1 MKVLSVF
8 GTRPEAI
15 KMAPVVRALGQ
26 VDGVTSQVCVTGQHR
41 AMLDQVLELFGIE
54 PDVDLDVM
62 SAGQSPTEVLG
73 RVLDRLRPVLTDL
86 EPDVVLVHGDTTT
99 AMATA
104 LGASY
109 QGVTVGHVE
118 AGLRTWNKREPFPE
132 ELNRRVVAACADI
145 HFAPT
150 AGAASNLE
158 REGHTAESVFV
169 TGNTVI
175 DALLHVADLPF
186 CPAADDPLA
195 RLDERDVVL
204 VTAHRRENFGAPF
217 GEAFAGLA
225 ELARDFHDEIQ
236 LVYPVHPNPAVVEVA
251 ERVLGRIDNVT
262 LVEPLDYRRLVHVM
276 QRSRLVITDS
286 GGLQEEAPSLGK
298 PVLVLRDVTERPE
311 AVAAGTV
318 RLVGCHREAIVRE
331 ATTLLTDPVAYADM
345 AHAVNPYGDGKAAE
359 RIVAVLEGAPI
370 TEFEAL

>member
-15 KMAPVVRALGQ
+15 KMAPVVRALQ
-26 VDGVTSQVCVTGQHR
+26 SADGVTSMVCVTGQHR

-73 RVLDRLRPVLTDL
+73 RVLDRLRPVLAGV

-99 AMATA
+99 AMAAA

-109 QGVTVGHVE
+109 QGITVGHVE

-132 ELNRRVVAACADI
+132 ELNRRVVASCADV

-158 REGHTAESVFV
+158 REGHTADSVFV

-186 CPAADDPLA
+186 SPAADDPLS
-195 RLDERDVVL
+195 RLDDRDIIL
-204 VTAHRRENFGAPF
+204 VTAHRRENFGPPF
-217 GEAFAGLA
+217 EEAFAALA
-225 ELARDFHDEIQ
+225 GLARDFRDEVQ
-236 LVYPVHPNPAVVEVA
+236 LVYPVHPNPVVVEA
-251 ERVLGRIDNVT
+251 ADRMLGGIDNVT

-311 AVAAGTV
+311 AVEAGTV
-318 RLVGCHREAIVRE
+318 RLVGCHREAIMGETAR
-331 ATTLLTDPVAYADM
+331 LLKDPVAYAEM
-345 AHAVNPYGDGKAAE
+345 AHAVNPYGDGKATE
-359 RIVAVLEGAPI
+359 RIMAVLEGAPI